1 MRAGFASVAAGVAG
15 LTLAARLVGFGR
27 SLVFSKTVG
36 DTCLG
41 DTYNAANSLPNVLF
55 EIVAGGVLAGVVV
68 PVVAR
73 HIGAGRGEDA
83 SRTASALITWTLL
96 VLTPAGLAV
105 LAGARL
111 FASTFAKADCAGSA
125 DTLAS
130 LVVMFAP
137 QVWLYGLAVVSAGV
151 LQAHHR
157 FLAAA
162 AAPLL
167 SSLVVIIAYLSYAA
181 VAIPAA
187 NENPAQLTSG
197 ALAALGWGTTFGVLA
212 LAACTL
218 LPLGRIG
225 LRLRPRLRFA
235 DGDRSVIITIAAA
248 GIVGLILQQLSVLLI
263 NWSAQQTGDQGAL
276 TRFTWANAIYLLP
289 YAVLAA
295 PLLQLSFPRL
305 ATAAEQGRDDVSRV
319 LAETGPA
326 TVVMAWLG
334 AALLVATAVPVARV
348 FVLGPGSERTAA
360 LAVPIMAFAPA
371 VVGFTLLG
379 LASRTLLAQHLGKAS
394 GVANATAWAVVIMS
408 VALLRLVVPGVWLVP
423 ALAASVSLGM
433 LVGAAVGWLLLRR
446 TGMPAVGLVRPML
459 VGLVACCPGR
469 RPGSSR
475 FAVAGRGGNRGRGG
489 GCLRP
494 RPALRLSLHSD
505 VATLG
510 TVLVDPDVGAAAPY
524 TLGGGG
530 LAMKVAQLLTVQ
542 HRRHRAS
549 RREHRAAAGG
559 AWPPGTGVLPP
570 GHGRGAGL
578 QSARPRCVAADQH
591 ASVHRRRSGARAWAE
606 GGFAGDSDR
615 LDVQGAARRD
625 VA

>member
-1 MRAGFASVAAGVAG
+1 VKAGFASIAAGVAG

-73 HIGAGRGEDA
+73 HVGAGRGEHA
-83 SRTASALITWTLL
+83 SRTTSALITWTLL

-105 LAGARL
+105 LLGARL
-111 FASTFAKADCAGSA
+111 FAATFAKADCAGSA
-125 DTLAS
+125 ETLAS

-167 SSLVVIIAYLSYAA
+167 SSIVVIIAYLGYAA
-181 VAIPAA
+181 LAVPSA
-187 NENPAQLTSG
+187 NADPTRLTTE
-197 ALAALGWGTTFGVLA
+197 ALAALGWGTTLGVLA
-212 LAACTL
+212 LAICTL
-218 LPLGRIG
+218 VPLGRLG

-235 DGDRSVIITIAAA
+235 EGDRPVIMTIATA
-248 GIVGLILQQLSVLLI
+248 GIVGLVLQQLSVLLI

-295 PLLQLSFPRL
+295 PLLQLTFPRL
-305 ATAAEQGRDDVSRV
+305 AAAAEQGQSQVGQV
-319 LAETGPA
+319 LAQIGPA

-348 FVLGPGSERTAA
+348 FVLGPGSGRTAA
-360 LAVPIMAFAPA
+360 LAWPIAAFAPA

-394 GVANATAWAVVIMS
+394 GVANATAWAVVIIS
-408 VALLRLVVPGVWLVP
+408 VALLRLVVPAAWLVP
-423 ALAASVSLGM
+423 TLAGSVSLGM
-433 LVGAAVGWLLLRR
+433 VVGAAAGWLLLRR
-446 TGMPAVGLVRPML
+446 SEMPAVGLARPML
-459 VGLVACCPGR
+459 VG
-469 RPGSSR
+469 
-475 FAVAGRGGNRGRGG
+475 FAAAVLAGG
-489 GCLRP
+489 
-494 RPALRLSLHSD
+494 
-505 VATLG
+505 
-510 TVLVDPDVGAAAPY
+510 VGAAGSRLLNDVGIVAAV
-524 TLGGGG
+524 LGGCVVAVVCVLVFTAMLRL
-530 LAMKVAQLLTVQ
+530 LAPSLLAQMWAL
-542 HRRHRAS
+542 
-549 RREHRAAAGG
+549 
-559 AWPPGTGVLPP
+559 
-570 GHGRGAGL
+570 
-578 QSARPRCVAADQH
+578 
-591 ASVHRRRSGARAWAE
+591 RRRTSSAE
-606 GGFAGDSDR
+606 VNSP
-615 LDVQGAARRD
+615 
-625 VA
+625 